1 MTSIRYANMRIVEDA
16 PIPYKRAGDSSGEL
30 AASRSVESAYQQK
43 VAREVLQV
51 KQEQDSV
58 RLRLAELE
66 QRPAAS

>member
-16 PIPYKRAGDSSGEL
+16 PTPYKRAGDSSEEL
-30 AASRSVESAYQQK
+30 AASGSVESAYQQK
-43 VAREVLQV
+43 VAREELQV
-51 KQEQDSV
+51 KQELDSI